1 MKFFRNFLKGAS
13 LTTALFIFQAC
24 YGTGPD
30 RMEPEVAFKVVS
42 ALDGSP
48 IEDISVFTRA
58 SKSEIQDWS
67 LCGYTNY
74 AGYAL
79 VSASSVAVPEP
90 EFRFADEKG
99 VYAVKDTV
107 IADYYN
113 KSIEIR
119 LQKAE

>member
-30 RMEPEVAFKVVS
+30 MMEPEVAFKVVS
-42 ALDGSP
+42 AQDGSP
-48 IEDISVFTRA
+48 IEDVGVFVRA
-58 SKSEIQDWS
+58 SKSGNQEWS
-67 LCGYTNY
+67 LCSYTNY

-79 VSASSVAVPEP
+79 VPTRSVSVPEP

>member
-24 YGTGPD
+24 YGTGEDMREPD
-30 RMEPEVAFKVVS
+30 VAFKVVS

-48 IEDISVFTRA
+48 IEDVGVYVRA
-58 SKSEIQDWS
+58 SKSGNQEWS
-67 LCGYTNY
+67 LCNYTNQ

-79 VSASSVAVPEP
+79 VFARSVAVPEP